1 METVGHGMHNT
12 LLLNSGY
19 EPLRIIGWQ
28 RAFVLLFQ
36 GKAEILE
43 QYAVSIRT
51 VSQEF
56 PVPAVVRLNRWV
68 NLKRQSPVIRF
79 SRANVYL
86 RDDHRC
92 QYCYQKF
99 NTGELTLDH
108 VLPVVRG
115 GRKNWE
121 NIVTACIRCNQRK
134 GDRKPE
140 EVGLKLLRLPQVP
153 KLLPGMVVTVRS
165 NGHPEIWEPYLRLAW
180 PTLRNG

>member
-1 METVGHGMHNT
+1 MKLNGMQNT
-12 LLLNSGY
+12 LLLNAGY

-36 GKAEILE
+36 GKVELLE
-43 QYAVSIRT
+43 EYGVSVHT
-51 VSQEF
+51 VDKAF

-68 NLKRQSPVIRF
+68 NLKRQASVIRF

-92 QYCYQKF
+92 QYCYQKY
-99 NTGELTLDH
+99 TERELTLDH
-108 VLPVVRG
+108 VTPVVRG
-115 GRKNWE
+115 GRKTWE

-153 KLLPGMVVTVRS
+153 KLLPGMAVTVRS
-165 NGHPEIWEPYLRLAW
+165 TGNPELWEPYLRLTW
-180 PTLRNG
+180 PTLRST

>member
-1 METVGHGMHNT
+1 MKLHGMQNT
-12 LLLNSGY
+12 LLLNAGY

-36 GKAEILE
+36 GKVELLE
-43 QYAVSIRT
+43 QYGFCVHS
-51 VSQEF
+51 VDKEF

-99 NTGELTLDH
+99 GDRELTLDH
-108 VLPVVRG
+108 VMPVVRG
-115 GRKNWE
+115 GKKTWE

-140 EVGLKLLRLPQVP
+140 EMGLKLLRLPQVP
-153 KLLPGMVVTVRS
+153 KLLPGMAVTVRS
-165 NGHPEIWEPYLRLAW
+165 TGNPELWEPYLRLAW
-180 PTLRNG
+180 PTLRSSP

>member
-1 METVGHGMHNT
+1 MQNNT
-12 LLLNSGY
+12 LLLNAGY

-36 GKAEILE
+36 GKAELLE
-43 QYAVSIRT
+43 QYGACIRT
-51 VSQEF
+51 VNTEF
-56 PVPAVVRLNRWV
+56 PIPAVLRLNRWV

-92 QYCYQKF
+92 QYCYQRY
-99 NTGELTLDH
+99 TDRELTLDH
-108 VLPVVRG
+108 VMPVVRG
-115 GRKNWE
+115 GKKTWE

-140 EVGLKLLRLPQVP
+140 EVGLKLLRLPSVP
-153 KLLPGMVVTVRS
+153 KLLPGIAVSRS
-165 NGHPEIWEPYLRLAW
+165 KTHPEIWEPYLRLAI
-180 PTLRNG
+180 TLR

>member
-1 METVGHGMHNT
+1 MQNT
-12 LLLNSGY
+12 LLLNAGY

-36 GKAEILE
+36 GKVEILE
-43 QYAVSIRT
+43 AYGTSIRT
-51 VSQEF
+51 VDKEF

-99 NTGELTLDH
+99 TDRELTLDH

-115 GRKNWE
+115 GRKTWE

-134 GDRKPE
+134 SDRKPE
-140 EVGLKLLRLPQVP
+140 EVGLRLLRMPQVP
-153 KLLPGMVVTVRS
+153 KLLPGMHVTVRTKS
-165 NGHPEIWEPYLRLAW
+165 HPEIWEPYLQLTW
-180 PTLRNG
+180 PTLRSSG